1 MTICSVA
8 NFGNQSLPTEMLVAI
23 MNRKLARLQ
32 KKQRKSV
39 QIRQTIKSFTA
50 IIWATRFKL
59 ISTICVRNINY
70 SLTVQSTPFLPQ
82 FNT

>member
-1 MTICSVA
+1 MKDNYVSGKKTARNSHKMAICPVA
-8 NFGNQSLPTEMLVAI
+8 KFGDQSLPTEMLFAI
-23 MNRKLARLQ
+23 INRKLARLQ

-59 ISTICVRNINY
+59 ISMY
-70 SLTVQSTPFLPQ
+70 YLS
-82 FNT
+82 